1 MFFSLLPDIE
11 YDIKPSNYPY
21 SEAQFRTA
29 KNFFRRFKINEDVFG
44 YTVAMN
50 KYAILDGEKPN
61 QVAELY
67 YENPFL
73 DWVVLLT
80 NNVINPL
87 FDWPKT
93 DNAIRRY
100 SESKYG
106 DPYAEILY
114 YETFKVESGITIK
127 GDSTGRNL
135 KATALDAG
143 RKVDEEFYNN
153 PFTYFDGTNN
163 ISVPGSSVCQPVSA
177 YDHEIKENE
186 KKREIWI
193 LKPRYL
199 DVFITE
205 FKIKNNYVESSD
217 YISLRSKKTGV

>member
-50 KYAILDGEKPN
+50 KYAILEGEKPN

-67 YENPFL
+67 YGNPFL

-114 YETFKVESGITIK
+114 YETVEVESGITIK
-127 GDSTGRNL
+127 GDSTGRKL

-143 RKVDEEFYNN
+143 RRVDEEFYNN
-153 PFTYFDGTNN
+153 PFT
-163 ISVPGSSVCQPVSA
+163 
-177 YDHEIKENE
+177 
-186 KKREIWI
+186 
-193 LKPRYL
+193 
-199 DVFITE
+199 
-205 FKIKNNYVESSD
+205 
-217 YISLRSKKTGV
+217 